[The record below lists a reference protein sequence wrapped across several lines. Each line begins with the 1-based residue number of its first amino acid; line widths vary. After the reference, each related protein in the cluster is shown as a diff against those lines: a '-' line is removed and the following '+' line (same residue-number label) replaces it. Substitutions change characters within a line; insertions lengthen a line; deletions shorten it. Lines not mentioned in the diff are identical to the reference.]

1 VPSKPREFVTLDEAV
16 DRLQRMAVKPV
27 SRRFCRKMVLQ
38 ALRSGKVAVREDG
51 IELSLAE
58 KRKLADD
65 WERARSNE
73 Q

>member
-1 VPSKPREFVTLDEAV
+1 
-16 DRLQRMAVKPV
+16 
-27 SRRFCRKMVLQ
+27 MVLQ

-65 WERARSNE
+65 WERERSDE
-73 Q
+73 R

>member
-1 VPSKPREFVTLDEAV
+1 
-16 DRLQRMAVKPV
+16 MAVKPV